1 MKFEMTENG
10 FETETSFGKLQISS
24 NDEYGFRPYQ
34 LLVSSI
40 AVCSGG
46 VLRKILE
53 RKRLPAKNI
62 SIEVKEVV
70 RNEEVANRVEKIH
83 LHFLIEREKIEDEQ
97 MKKIMHVTA
106 KNCSMVQSVIDSIE
120 VVETY
125 EFVG

>member
-10 FETETSFGKLQISS
+10 FETETSFGKLQISA

-53 RKRLPAKNI
+53 RKRMPAKHI
-62 SIEVKEVV
+62 GIEVKEVV
-70 RNEEVANRVEKIH
+70 RNEEIANRVEKIH
-83 LHFLIEREKIEDEQ
+83 LHFLIEREVIEDSQ
-97 MKKIMHVTA
+97 MEKILHLTS
-106 KNCSMVQSVIDSIE
+106 KNCSMLQSVVDSIE

-125 EFVG
+125 EFIS

>member
-10 FETETSFGKLQISS
+10 FETETSFGKLQISA

-70 RNEEVANRVEKIH
+70 RNEEFANRVEKIH
-83 LHFLIEREKIEDEQ
+83 LHFLIEREKIEDEK
-97 MKKIMHVTA
+97 MEKIMHITA

-125 EFVG
+125 EFLA

>member
-1 MKFEMTENG
+1 MTENG
-10 FETETSFGKLQISS
+10 FETETSFGKLQISA

-53 RKRLPAKNI
+53 RKRMPAKNI

-70 RNEEVANRVEKIH
+70 RNEEIANRVEKIH
-83 LHFLIEREKIEDEQ
+83 LHFLIEGEKIQDEK
-97 MKKIMHVTA
+97 MDKIMELTA
-106 KNCSMVQSVIDSIE
+106 KNCSMLQTVKDSIE
-120 VVETY
+120 IVETY
-125 EFVG
+125 EFQA

>member
-1 MKFEMTENG
+1 MKFERTENG
-10 FETETSFGKLQISS
+10 FETETSFGKLQISA

-53 RKRLPAKNI
+53 RKRMPAKNI

-70 RNEEVANRVEKIH
+70 RNEEIANRVEKIH
-83 LHFLIEREKIEDEQ
+83 LHFLIEREKIKDEQ
-97 MKKIMHVTA
+97 MEKIMHVTA

-120 VVETY
+120 IVETY
-125 EFVG
+125 EFVT

>member
-1 MKFEMTENG
+1 MKFEMNENG
-10 FETETSFGKLQISS
+10 FETETTFGRLQISG

-70 RNEEVANRVEKIH
+70 RNEEFANRVEKIH
-83 LHFLIEREKIEDEQ
+83 LHFIIEREKIKDEQ
-97 MKKIMHVTA
+97 MDKIMHLAA
-106 KNCSMVQSVIDSIE
+106 KNCSMLQSVTDSIE

-125 EFVG
+125 EFLA